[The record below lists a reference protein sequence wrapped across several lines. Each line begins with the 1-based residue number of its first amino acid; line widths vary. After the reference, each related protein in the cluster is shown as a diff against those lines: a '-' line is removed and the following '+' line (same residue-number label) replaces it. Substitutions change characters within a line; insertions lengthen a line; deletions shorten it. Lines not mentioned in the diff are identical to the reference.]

1 MEKNNKLQFYNKS
14 KRPNRFGLPEFIVRA
29 FEFSPRDYDLKYV
42 DNSIGVTTLTD
53 SPKIKLLRKKYKD
66 RVAEDNDI
74 SSDSKMFFG
83 TMAHLLIERAVASYY
98 ADKEY
103 ENMQNLIPISEKRVI
118 IKVPAAPEYQNLDFN
133 IVMKP
138 DLYYPERTFPAG
150 MALTKDME
158 YVDGALWDLKT
169 GTTWDWIFRAEKI
182 KTWREQLEP
191 YKFGIETYGFEI
203 TKVDPTTG
211 QKTTQFVKHKVKK
224 AYILLWM
231 KDWQAGKQAQDPNYP
246 ENDMMVLEISLAD
259 VNVIK
264 SRIKARLI
272 LHALYQ
278 DDPQSYNCT
287 TEERWSKETKYAV
300 YSEPGSKRA
309 TKVFDNEQEAKD
321 FVTELSKK
329 FPMASYETRVGLPTR
344 CLNYCAVANFC
355 NQYRRERGM
364 VDIEEADKFSKDEV
378 VINPVKDETK
388 ETPITPFSFVAQ
400 EVAEKDKIIVTPN
413 ANSKTNIENPNAATK
428 ISFSFNQPKI
438 EVKTEEKVEEVKAV
452 VSGMF
457 KLNTEVTKNIFK
469 QKEETVVEETTT
481 VEEVKPVEVKKEPIK
496 FSFIKTK

>member
-1 MEKNNKLQFYNKS
+1 MASNDKLQFYNKS

-29 FEFSPRDYDLKYV
+29 FEFSPRDFDLKYI

-74 SSDSKMFFG
+74 SADSKMFFG

-138 DLYYPERTFPAG
+138 DLFYPERTYPEG
-150 MALTKDME
+150 ITMTKEMQ

-191 YKFGIETYGFEI
+191 YKFGIETYGFEMI
-203 TKVDPTTG
+203 KTDPVTG

-300 YSEPGSKRA
+300 YSEPSSKRA

-321 FVTELSKK
+321 FVAELSKK

-344 CLNYCAVANFC
+344 CLNYCSVANFC
-355 NQYRRERGM
+355 NQYRQERGM
-364 VDIEEADKFSKDEV
+364 VTIEEADKFSKDEV
-378 VINPVKDETK
+378 VINNVSEETK
-388 ETPITPFSFVAQ
+388 STPITPFSFVTQ
-400 EVAEKDKIIVTPN
+400 KVAEKDKMIVTPN
-413 ANSKTNIENPNAATK
+413 ADAKTKVDNINAATK
-428 ISFSFNQPKI
+428 MTFSFNQPKI
-438 EVKTEEKVEEVKAV
+438 EVKTNEKVEEVNAT
-452 VSGMF
+452 VSDVF
-457 KLNTEVTKNIFK
+457 KLNPEITKNIFK
-469 QKEETVVEETTT
+469 KKEEV
-481 VEEVKPVEVKKEPIK
+481 VEEVKPEVIEEVKPEIKKEPVK
-496 FSFIKTK
+496 FNFLKK